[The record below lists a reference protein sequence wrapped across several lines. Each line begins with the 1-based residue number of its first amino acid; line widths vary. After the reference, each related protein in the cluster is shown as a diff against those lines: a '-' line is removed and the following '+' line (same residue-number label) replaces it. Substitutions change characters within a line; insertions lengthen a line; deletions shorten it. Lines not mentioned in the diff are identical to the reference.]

1 MRMIKPKQLS
11 KMKKDNGNEQDA
23 RGGGYPDANR
33 LFFDEGFPETLGMA
47 NGGHS
52 SYPPACVL
60 HDLAENGPRSASHIK
75 TVAEIVIR
83 NPALVSEVGVNR
95 RLRAYVKRTLD
106 TEQAVASANVPRI
119 CGCYEALAEFS
130 GLSGRFE
137 MGFQWY
143 SKSVDLQ
150 LDREALDMN
159 ALSRTVSRF
168 RTFMESFGRKEEA
181 KRVVLEIRLRISMCR
196 KAFEEARFLARQLVG
211 LGEFEKTEA
220 AYVSMLEAGF
230 TPVST
235 YCHIARV
242 RMLKRDFKGSEEAVE
257 KAHSLSERGSNYAQA
272 RVYYYRALF
281 RFMKNKSAQSDLLE
295 LKELLKRPDVHMDWE
310 IDEMLLRV
318 KNRLS
323 AKHYCFI
330 KALGEALQSR
340 KAAEE
345 LKQNLFWRIS
355 VLDIGERLELCNDPW
370 RRGTNSRWN

>member
-1 MRMIKPKQLS
+1 MEKY
-11 KMKKDNGNEQDA
+11 NGNDQDVSE
-23 RGGGYPDANR
+23 RGYPDANR

-47 NGGHS
+47 NGEHP

-60 HDLAENGPRSASHIK
+60 HDLAVNGPRSAGHIK

-83 NPALVSEVGVNR
+83 NPSLVSEAGAHR
-95 RLRAYVKRTLD
+95 RLRTYIKRILD
-106 TEQAVASANVPRI
+106 TEQSVASANVARI

-130 GLSGRFE
+130 GMSGRIG
-137 MGFQWY
+137 MGTQWY
-143 SKSVDLQ
+143 LKSIDLQ
-150 LDREALDMN
+150 LDREEPYLAELN
-159 ALSRTVSRF
+159 LTVSRF
-168 RTFMESFGRKEEA
+168 RAFMESCGKKEEA
-181 KRVVLEIRLRISMCR
+181 KRMVLEVRLRVSMSR
-196 KAFEEARFLARQLVG
+196 KAFEEARFFARQLVG

-220 AYVSMLEAGF
+220 AYESMIEAGF
-230 TPVST
+230 TPVSM

-257 KAHSLSERGSNYAQA
+257 KAHSLCERESNYAQA

-295 LKELLKRPDVHMDWE
+295 LKELLKHPDVHMDWE

-340 KAAEE
+340 KAADE
-345 LKQNLFWRIS
+345 LKWNLFWRIS
-355 VLDIGERLELCNDPW
+355 VLDIGERLDLCNDPW
-370 RRGTNSRWN
+370 RRGPKSGWN